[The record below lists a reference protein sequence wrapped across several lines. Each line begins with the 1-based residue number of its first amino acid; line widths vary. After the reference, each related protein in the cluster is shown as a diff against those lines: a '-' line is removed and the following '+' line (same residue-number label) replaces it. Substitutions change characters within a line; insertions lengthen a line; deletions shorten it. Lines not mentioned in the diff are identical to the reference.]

1 MAERTAAIG
10 IKTIDDANAT
20 STLYQSV
27 NIQDLRENLNRANI
41 KFAENVMKAGEAFL
55 DKPLETPFIP
65 TWNRIESAKPGFVK
79 RLKKAVESNN

>member
-27 NIQDLRENLNRANI
+27 NIQDLRKNLNKANI
-41 KFAENVMKAGEAFL
+41 KFAENRLTLTMTIINVKYSDFDNASKIITDAGFEIL
-55 DKPLETPFIP
+55 
-65 TWNRIESAKPGFVK
+65 N
-79 RLKKAVESNN
+79 

>member
-27 NIQDLRENLNRANI
+27 NIQELRSNLNAANI
-41 KFAENVMKAGEAFL
+41 KFAENRLTMTMTIINVKYSDFDSASKVITDAGFEIL
-55 DKPLETPFIP
+55 
-65 TWNRIESAKPGFVK
+65 N
-79 RLKKAVESNN
+79 